1 MEEELYDAVWNGK
14 VEEVKE
20 ILRSNPNLKINW
32 KNEKDF
38 AALP

>member
-1 MEEELYDAVWNGK
+1 VREKQGQ
-14 VEEVKE
+14 VKE